1 MGRSFLKLLHGGAGS
16 RKTDATQ
23 ASVPQLSLRDSKRE
37 IAKRQA
43 ASEAAGR
50 ELSDVRA
57 VAAAL
62 ARDPQLT
69 DAERLRLGD
78 VLARWFA
85 DASADD
91 PNLQDALEAQLGGG
105 AA

>member
-1 MGRSFLKLLHGGAGS
+1 MGRSFLKLLHGGAGFK
-16 RKTDATQ
+16 RTDATR
-23 ASVPQLSLRDSKRE
+23 SSGPQLGPGDSKPG
-37 IAKRQA
+37 IARRLA
-43 ASEAAGR
+43 ASEAADR
-50 ELSDVRA
+50 ELNDVRA

-91 PNLQDALEAQLGGG
+91 PNLQDALEARLDGG